1 MAQAQYAIGA
11 EDVRAAAKRL
21 AGVAHR
27 TPVVRVHALDE
38 RAGAQLFLKC
48 ENLQRVGAFKFRG
61 AYNALSQ
68 LDAGERAKG
77 VLAFSSGNHAQGVAL
92 AARLLGIAATIVMPN
107 DAPASKLAATR
118 GYGAEVVQYDRYQVN
133 REELA
138 HELQARTGATLIP
151 PYDDPRIMSGQGTTA
166 LELLEEVPDL
176 DVLLVPT
183 GGGGLLSGCT
193 VAATALRPGIAVYG
207 VETEAGNDWWQS
219 WQRGERVEIGV
230 PKTIADGMQTTSP
243 GRLTFPIVRAL
254 AAGIVLVSDE
264 EVTQALR
271 LLLERGKL
279 LAEPSGATS
288 LAAALYGKVD
298 LAGKKAGIVI
308 SGGNVDM
315 SRLATLI
322 A

>member
-1 MAQAQYAIGA
+1 MAQVQYAIGID
-11 EDVRAAAKRL
+11 DVRAAARRL

-27 TPVVRVHALDE
+27 TPVARVHALDE

-61 AYNALSQ
+61 AYNALVQ
-68 LDAGERAKG
+68 LDDGERAKG

-92 AARLLGIAATIVMPN
+92 AARLLGIAATIVMPT

-118 GYGAEVVQYDRYQVN
+118 GYGAKVVQYDRYEVN
-133 REELA
+133 REDLA
-138 HELQARTGATLIP
+138 RKVQAETGATLIP
-151 PYDDPRIMSGQGTTA
+151 PYDDTRIMAGQGTAA

-176 DVLLVPT
+176 DVLFVPV

-193 VAATALRPGIAVYG
+193 VAATALRPGIRVYG

-219 WQRGERVEIGV
+219 WQRNERVEIGV

-254 AAGIVLVSDE
+254 AAGIVLVSEDE
-264 EVTQALR
+264 VRQAMR

-288 LAAALYGKVD
+288 LAAALFGKAEI
-298 LAGKKAGIVI
+298 AGKKVGIVI

-315 SRLATLI
+315 ERLAALI
-322 A
+322 V